1 MIFDAAAVAK
11 EPLLDLFRSL
21 SGLECKNEDALTKT
35 LSRIAYNRSFGQKW
49 YQSTPLIWPNCRP
62 CLMHSVILSFLI
74 CIIATVISCLLLIYV
89 RVDFYMRYAN
99 LWGRLLRE
107 ATGNAAR
114 YHHLFDN
121 HTDRVQKIRLKFF
134 LVAYMK

>member
-21 SGLECKNEDALTKT
+21 SGLECKDEDALKKT
-35 LSRIAYNRSFGQKW
+35 LSRIAYKRSFGEKW
-49 YQSTPLIWPNCRP
+49 YQSTPLIRPNCRP
-62 CLMHSVILSFLI
+62 CLMPSLIISFLI

-89 RVDFYMRYAN
+89 RVDFYMRHAN

-107 ATGNAAR
+107 ATSTISR
-114 YHHLFDN
+114 SIKRK
-121 HTDRVQKIRLKFF
+121 TFF
-134 LVAYMK
+134 CFALQYRHENRPKQIS